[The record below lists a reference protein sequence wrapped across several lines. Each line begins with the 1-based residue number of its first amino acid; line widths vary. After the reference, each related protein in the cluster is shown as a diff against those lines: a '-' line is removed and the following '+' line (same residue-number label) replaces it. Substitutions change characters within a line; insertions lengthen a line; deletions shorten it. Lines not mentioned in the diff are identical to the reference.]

1 MSGLPLLGSTAAWSS
16 GAVGERA
23 ECVLAPN
30 PSPMTLDGTNTW
42 ILAEPDARDCI
53 IVDPGPDDDAHLDA
67 LLARL
72 AERDLTVALTVL
84 THGHIDH
91 SESARHWHELTGAPV
106 RALDPE
112 HRHGGEGLDEGDAF
126 SIDGLEVQVVATPGH
141 SGDSVSLVVPAEG
154 FILTGDTVLGRGTT
168 VVAWP
173 DGDLG
178 AYLNSL
184 DLLRARAESVAAQR
198 LLPGHGP
205 VLEDPIGVIDGYVEH
220 RRARLDQVR
229 TAMAAG
235 AKTAEEVVDTV
246 YDDIPEAVRPAAIM
260 SAKAQVDYLNAGG

>member
-16 GAVGERA
+16 GAVGLRA
-23 ECVLAPN
+23 ECILAPN

-42 ILAEPDARDCI
+42 ILAEPGGRQCI
-53 IVDPGPDDDAHLDA
+53 VVDPGPDDDAHLDA
-67 LLARL
+67 VLARL
-72 AERDLTVALTVL
+72 AERDLTVEFTVL

-91 SESARHWHELTGAPV
+91 SESARRWHDLTGAPV

-112 HRHGGEGLDEGDAF
+112 HRHGGEGLQGGDVLEAG
-126 SIDGLEVQVVATPGH
+126 GLEVHVVATPGH
-141 SGDSVSLVVPAEG
+141 SADSVSLVVPAEG

-178 AYLNSL
+178 AYLDSL
-184 DLLRARAESVAAQR
+184 DLLRARAESAAAQR

-205 VLEDPIGVIDGYVEH
+205 VLDDPIGVIDGYVEH
-220 RRARLDQVR
+220 RRARLEQVR
-229 TAMAAG
+229 SAMAAG
-235 AKTAEEVVDTV
+235 ARTAEEVVDAV
-246 YDDIPEAVRPAAIM
+246 YDDIPEAVRPAAVM
-260 SAKAQVDYLNAGG
+260 SAQAQVDYLRAGG

>member
-1 MSGLPLLGSTAAWSS
+1 L
-16 GAVGERA
+16 
-23 ECVLAPN
+23 
-30 PSPMTLDGTNTW
+30 
-42 ILAEPDARDCI
+42 
-53 IVDPGPDDDAHLDA
+53 
-67 LLARL
+67 
-72 AERDLTVALTVL
+72 
-84 THGHIDH
+84 
-91 SESARHWHELTGAPV
+91 
-106 RALDPE
+106 
-112 HRHGGEGLDEGDAF
+112 
-126 SIDGLEVQVVATPGH
+126 
-141 SGDSVSLVVPAEG
+141 
-154 FILTGDTVLGRGTT
+154 ILTGDTVLGRGTT

-229 TAMAAG
+229 QAMAAG
-235 AKTAEEVVDTV
+235 ARTAEEVVDAV

-260 SAKAQVDYLNAGG
+260 SAQAQVDFLNAGG